1 LVTPYAPS
9 RHSFL
14 SFTAR
19 RVCPSIPKKE
29 APMAKLSLKLDDI
42 RVHSFSVDPRMTEDD
57 KGTVRA
63 FAASAPFNSC
73 VNSCNLTCSP
83 SYCIAS
89 CLQTCKITCGDCL
102 SVEICY

>member
-1 LVTPYAPS
+1 MEYIPHVYGAS
-9 RHSFL
+9 RVSTH
-14 SFTAR
+14 
-19 RVCPSIPKKE
+19 PQEK

-42 RVHSFSVDPRMTEDD
+42 RVHSFSVDSEKDAD
-57 KGTVRA
+57 AGTVRA
-63 FAASAPFNSC
+63 FAASAPFNTC